1 MIRAPTRVGP
11 PGRTDRRARWYA
23 HAPEAATRLFAL
35 SLLLSFLVVAVPH
48 AHADELR
55 AHLAWDRPIGTMC
68 PAASALE
75 ADVEEL
81 LGRAV
86 FAPRDEA
93 DVLVSGVVED
103 LASGVLVRIDARD
116 RQGAVLGSRELTA
129 PAGECAS
136 LRRALGL
143 VLAFLL
149 EQDGLLQESAA
160 ERAVEPQ
167 VGVFVGLLSATLPR
181 ADIGVGLSV
190 ALDPLAALRLRVDAS
205 YWLPVIAENLRGVG
219 ASFQAARGGLS
230 ACPRLSPPAATV
242 DLFFCAG
249 VQLGALI
256 SAPRM
261 LTGTAHQA
269 RLLVQPNL
277 ELAIAVRFARHA
289 SLEAS
294 VGALTN
300 VLRPTFLYARGDGG
314 DMFAHRPA
322 LVGAFLRA
330 GLTID

>member
-1 MIRAPTRVGP
+1 
-11 PGRTDRRARWYA
+11 
-23 HAPEAATRLFAL
+23 
-35 SLLLSFLVVAVPH
+35 
-48 AHADELR
+48 
-55 AHLAWDRPIGTMC
+55 MC

-81 LGRAV
+81 MGRVV

-93 DVLVSGVVED
+93 DVLVHGVIED

-116 RQGAVLGSRELTA
+116 RRGTVLGSRELTA

-160 ERAVEPQ
+160 DRLGKPAL
-167 VGVFVGLLSATLPR
+167 GAFVGLLSATLPR
-181 ADIGVGLSV
+181 ADVGVGLSF
-190 ALDPLAALRLRVDAS
+190 ALDPAAPLRVRVDAS

-219 ASFQAARGGLS
+219 ATFQAARGGV
-230 ACPRLSPPAATV
+230 AVCPRLSPPAAPV
-242 DLFFCAG
+242 RVFACAG

-261 LTGTAHQA
+261 LTGLPHQT
-269 RLLVQPNL
+269 RLLVQPNV
-277 ELAIAVRFARHA
+277 ELAIAVRLAPHA
-289 SLEAS
+289 ALEAS

-300 VLRPTFLYARGDGG
+300 VVRPTFLYGRGDGE
-314 DMFAHRPA
+314 DMFAHRPS
-322 LVGAFLRA
+322 LFGAILRA

>member
-1 MIRAPTRVGP
+1 VC
-11 PGRTDRRARWYA
+11 
-23 HAPEAATRLFAL
+23 
-35 SLLLSFLVVAVPH
+35 LLLSFLGLVKVPY
-48 AHADELR
+48 AHADALR
-55 AHLAWDRPIGTMC
+55 AHLTWDRPIGTMC
-68 PAASALE
+68 PAAPALE
-75 ADVEEL
+75 SDVEEL
-81 LGRAV
+81 MGRVV

-103 LASGVLVRIDARD
+103 LASGVLIRIDARD
-116 RQGAVLGSRELTA
+116 RRGSVLGSRELTA

-149 EQDGLLQESAA
+149 EQDGLLQESAE
-160 ERAVEPQ
+160 ERSMQPAL
-167 VGVFVGLLSATLPR
+167 GAFVGLLSATLPR
-181 ADIGVGLSV
+181 ADVGVGLSF

-219 ASFQAARGGLS
+219 GTFQAARGGVTV
-230 ACPRLSPPAATV
+230 CPRLSPSAAPV
-242 DLFFCAG
+242 GLFFCAG
-249 VQLGALI
+249 VQLGVLI

-261 LTGTAHQA
+261 LDGMAHQE
-269 RLLVQPNL
+269 RLLVQPNV
-277 ELAIAVRFARHA
+277 ELAAAVRLARHA
-289 SLEAS
+289 TLEAS

-300 VLRPTFLYARGDGG
+300 VLRPTFLYGRGDGT

-322 LVGAFLRA
+322 MFGAILRA